1 MAPREEEDETTVESS
16 LEELLQ
22 KKAAERPAEEAE
34 DDVLDLE
41 LSHEE
46 QVGSDSLVIKALPKQ
61 ENEFTCRSCFLV
73 KHQSQ
78 LANRRKSICRDCA

>member
-1 MAPREEEDETTVESS
+1 MAPREDEDETTVESS

-41 LSHEE
+41 LSHDE
-46 QVGSDSLVIKALPKQ
+46 QAGTDALVVKALPKQ